1 MHGIFCYKNE
11 HLHRT
16 HSLFTVY
23 NQGSLRYCGDT
34 FSSGY
39 KGVKCDKWYV
49 VLFHC
54 FLYYTHNRIICL

>member
-11 HLHRT
+11 HLQRT

-23 NQGSLRYCGDT
+23 NQGSLRYCEDT

-49 VLFHC
+49 YTVVSLLSVLH
-54 FLYYTHNRIICL
+54 T